1 MLTKWL
7 VKTFVKRP
15 EDTDDERVRYTYGR
29 LAGAAGL
36 TANVLLFAA
45 KLAIGALSGSV
56 AILADAFNNLS
67 DAGSSIVTLVGFK
80 LSSAPPDAEHPFGHG
95 RMEYLSAL
103 GVAALIMAAGF
114 ELFLSAVD
122 KIRHPALPE
131 FGVLTIVVLALA
143 IAVKLWMALF
153 YKKIGN
159 TIRSEALKASCADSR
174 NDVICTGVVLLTS
187 LIGWLSGV
195 AIDGYVGL
203 LVALFVI
210 WSGFTV
216 IKETVSPL
224 LGQAPD
230 PEMVQ
235 DIKNTVMAH
244 PGIIGVHDLM
254 IHNYGP
260 GRLVLSLH
268 AEVSCHEDM
277 MRSHDLIDCVERELS
292 RKYRAIACIHMD
304 PVDSGNEE
312 VEALKITV
320 ETILEDIDPRLTM
333 HDFRVVFGET
343 HTNLIFDVVAPFDF
357 KDEASVRAELQRRVT
372 VVNPQLFTVV
382 TVEHSFT

>member
-159 TIRSEALKASCADSR
+159 TIRSEALKASCADSC

-357 KDEASVRAELQRRVT
+357 KDEASVKAELQRRVT

>member
-244 PGIIGVHDLM
+244 LGIIGVHDLI

-333 HDFRVVFGET
+333 HDLRVVFGET

-357 KDEASVRAELQRRVT
+357 KDEASVKAELQRRVT

>member
-260 GRLVLSLH
+260 GRLVPSLH

-312 VEALKITV
+312 VETLKITV

-357 KDEASVRAELQRRVT
+357 KDEASVKAELQRRVT

>member
-103 GVAALIMAAGF
+103 GVAALIIAAGF

-357 KDEASVRAELQRRVT
+357 KDEASVKAELQRRVT
-372 VVNPQLFTVV
+372 VVNPHLFTVV

>member
-15 EDTDDERVRYTYGR
+15 EDTDDDRVRYTYGR

-357 KDEASVRAELQRRVT
+357 KDEASVKAELQRRVT

>member
-244 PGIIGVHDLM
+244 PGSIGVHDLM

-357 KDEASVRAELQRRVT
+357 KDEASVKAELQRRVT

>member
-131 FGVLTIVVLALA
+131 FGVLTIV
-143 IAVKLWMALF
+143 VKLWMALF

-357 KDEASVRAELQRRVT
+357 KDEASVKAELQRRVT

>member
-244 PGIIGVHDLM
+244 PGIIGVHDL
-254 IHNYGP
+254 
-260 GRLVLSLH
+260 SLH

-357 KDEASVRAELQRRVT
+357 KDEASVKAELQRRVT

>member
-159 TIRSEALKASCADSR
+159 TIRSEPLKASCADSR

-187 LIGWLSGV
+187 LIGWLCGV

-357 KDEASVRAELQRRVT
+357 KDEASVKAELQRRVT
-372 VVNPQLFTVV
+372 VVNPHLFTVV

>member
-244 PGIIGVHDLM
+244 LGIIGVHDLI
-254 IHNYGP
+254 IHTYGP
-260 GRLVLSLH
+260 GRLVLSVH

-357 KDEASVRAELQRRVT
+357 KDEASVKAELQRRVT
-372 VVNPQLFTVV
+372 VVNPHLFTVV

>member
-114 ELFLSAVD
+114 AVFLSAVD

-244 PGIIGVHDLM
+244 LGIIGVHDLI

-357 KDEASVRAELQRRVT
+357 KDEASVKAELQRRVT

>member
-357 KDEASVRAELQRRVT
+357 KDEASVKAELQRRGT

>member
-103 GVAALIMAAGF
+103 GVAALIRAAGF

-357 KDEASVRAELQRRVT
+357 KDEASVKAELQRRVT

>member
-153 YKKIGN
+153 YKKIGK

-357 KDEASVRAELQRRVT
+357 KDEASVKAELQRRVT

>member
-244 PGIIGVHDLM
+244 LGIIGVHDLI
-254 IHNYGP
+254 IHNSGP

-357 KDEASVRAELQRRVT
+357 KDEASVKAELQRRVT